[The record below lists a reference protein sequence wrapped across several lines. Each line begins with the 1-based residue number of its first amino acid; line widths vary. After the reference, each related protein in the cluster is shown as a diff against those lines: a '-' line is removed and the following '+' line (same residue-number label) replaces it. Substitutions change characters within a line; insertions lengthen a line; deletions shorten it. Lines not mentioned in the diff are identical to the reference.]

1 MNEKHIVV
9 IPGDGIGEEI
19 TVAAIEVMKAAATK
33 CNINLT
39 YEKMYAGGAAIDKFG
54 IPLPD
59 ETVAACKKAEGVLLG
74 SVGGPKW
81 DNVKAEL
88 RAERAI
94 LGLRKALGL
103 YANLRPIKIFSA
115 LTSKSPLKEELI
127 NDVDI
132 LILRELTGGIYFGP
146 KQESHFVD
154 GIEQATDLEI
164 YTRPEVERIV
174 RMAFNIAKGRAN
186 KVTSVDKSNVLATA
200 RMWRRIADE
209 IGKDFSDVTLEHM
222 YADNC
227 AMQLVLQPKQFDVI
241 VTSNLFGDILS
252 DEAAVITGSI
262 GLLPSASL
270 GDGGIG
276 LYEPIHGSAPDI
288 KGRGIANPI
297 GTILS
302 GALLFRHSLNCEKAA
317 TMIEEAVE
325 EALLEGYRTMDI
337 YSQGLNRVSTEEMAS
352 KIIDGLR

>member
-1 MNEKHIVV
+1 MSEKHIVV

-19 TVAAIEVMKAAATK
+19 TTAAIEVMKAVAEK
-33 CNINLT
+33 CDIKFT
-39 YEKMYAGGAAIDKFG
+39 YEKMYAGGAAIDKYG
-54 IPLPD
+54 VPLPD
-59 ETVAACKKAEGVLLG
+59 ETVNACQKAHGVLLG
-74 SVGGPKW
+74 AVGGPKW
-81 DNVKAEL
+81 DNVKPEL

-115 LTSKSPLKEELI
+115 LTAKSPLKEELV

-146 KQESHFVD
+146 KQEAHIVD

-164 YTRPEVERIV
+164 YTRPEIERIIN
-174 RMAFNIAKGRAN
+174 MAFNIAKGRSN

-209 IGKDFSDVTLEHM
+209 IFKNYPEVTLEHM

-227 AMQLVLQPKQFDVI
+227 AMQLVLHPKQFDVI

-302 GALLFRHSLNCEKAA
+302 GALLFRHSLDCEMAA
-317 TMIEEAVE
+317 SMIEEAVE
-325 EALLEGYRTMDI
+325 DVLLDGYRTIDI
-337 YSQGLNRVSTEEMAS
+337 YSQGMNRASTEEMAS
-352 KIIDGLR
+352 KIIDRLR